1 MTPVVHEDL
10 SRPHRRA
17 VAVVT
22 DADTIHPQVEAV
34 HMDGP
39 SRSGVAMRCD
49 VCQNQHYRQTTP
61 MPCINRQCMR
71 QCIRVRV
78 RWQSN
83 FGRIVDL

>member
-39 SRSGVAMRCD
+39 SRSGVAMRCLPKPTL
-49 VCQNQHYRQTTP
+49 QANNTHA
-61 MPCINRQCMR
+61 MH
-71 QCIRVRV
+71 
-78 RWQSN
+78 QSSVHASVHSCE
-83 FGRIVDL
+83 GSMAI